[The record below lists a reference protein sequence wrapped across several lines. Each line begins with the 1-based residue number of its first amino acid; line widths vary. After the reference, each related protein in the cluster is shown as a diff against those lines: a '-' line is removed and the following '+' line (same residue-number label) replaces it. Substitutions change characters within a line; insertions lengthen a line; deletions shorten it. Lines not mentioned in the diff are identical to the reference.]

1 MKIKVDI
8 RRAYE
13 KAGKSEGYRVLVDRI
28 WPRGISKDE
37 LHFDTWCK
45 DLAPSPELRKWFAHK
60 VENWD
65 RFRKDYQAELRG
77 EDQKERIRQ
86 LVKDAGESHITLLY
100 GARDT
105 EHNHALILADEISHV
120 AASMRKSAK
129 SGGEAKK
136 SA

>member
-1 MKIKVDI
+1 MKIKVDL

-13 KAGKSEGYRVLVDRI
+13 TAGANEGYRVLVDRI
-28 WPRGISKDE
+28 WPRGVSKDE
-37 LHFDTWCK
+37 LHYDAWCK

-65 RFRKDYQAELRG
+65 KFRKDYQTELHG
-77 EDQKERIRQ
+77 KDQKERIRQ
-86 LVKDAGESHITLLY
+86 LVEDAGKSHITLLY

-105 EHNHALILADEISHV
+105 EHNHALILADEISRV
-120 AASMRKSAK
+120 ASAMGKSAK
-129 SGGEAKK
+129 SGKEAKK